1 MCTQTQVRAAKSA
14 RADDALVLIEYL
26 IKESEVMTG
35 EPGRVFEIIGA
46 ERLKYRVYRVFWQS
60 HVFKVERLD
69 DGGHPLDTRYLLPKE
84 FARHSL
90 VEALASGQLYTRSVC
105 APR

>member
-1 MCTQTQVRAAKSA
+1 M
-14 RADDALVLIEYL
+14 RADEALLLIEYL
-26 IKESEVMTG
+26 IKESEIMTG

-46 ERLKYRVYRVFWQS
+46 EKLKYRVFWQS
-60 HVFKVERLD
+60 HVFKAERLD
-69 DGGHPLDTRYLLPKE
+69 DGGHPLDASYLLPKE

-90 VEALASGQLYTRSVC
+90 IEALASGQLYTSSVR